1 MARRASVP
9 HSGVAATPPPPPA
22 ASRCAHAGSRFLQLA
37 SVAPRTRE
45 KYQACLAE
53 FLTWAAFTS
62 TPSVPPLTLTLPSD
76 DLDALLSDYL
86 HHLYFTCSSYSRAS
100 STVYGLMLHDARLK
114 DRLRLSCAAL
124 RGWRKITPSRSYPPL
139 TWDAACAV
147 AVQLVKMRQRSA
159 AVAVLV
165 SFDCYLRVSEMAR
178 LRRCDVVDA
187 SCARM
192 GSSASATYRG
202 VSLILTHTKTGP
214 NQSVRVSRP
223 VIADLLLSVCA
234 AAPDTSKALVFGLS
248 AAKFRRLFKAACAA
262 LGLSRDYVPHSLRHG
277 GATAD
282 HCNGVPMDDIILR
295 GRWASLRS
303 ARRYVQAGQAMLA
316 ARTDFPAKVAELGAL
331 VARPAM
337 LRACMGGR

>member
-1 MARRASVP
+1 MARAVSFAS
-9 HSGVAATPPPPPA
+9 GG
-22 ASRCAHAGSRFLQLA
+22 ASRSAHAGSRFLQHS

-45 KYQACLAE
+45 KYMACVADFFAWAE
-53 FLTWAAFTS
+53 LTS
-62 TPSVPPLTLTLPSD
+62 TSSVPPLSMD
-76 DLDALLSDYL
+76 ADSLDSLLSDYL
-86 HHLYFTCSSYSRAS
+86 HHLYFTCSSLSRAS
-100 STVYGLMLHDARLK
+100 ATVYGLMLTDARLK
-114 DRLRLSCAAL
+114 DRLRLSCSAL
-124 RGWRKITPSRSYPPL
+124 RGWRKLTPSRSYPPL

-147 AVQLVKMRQRSA
+147 AVQLVRMRQRA
-159 AVAVLV
+159 AAIAVLV

-187 SCARM
+187 SSARM
-192 GSSASATYRG
+192 GSSATYRG
-202 VSLILTHTKTGP
+202 VSLILTQTKTGP

-223 VIADLLLSVCA
+223 VVAELLAELCSSV
-234 AAPDTSKALVFGLS
+234 PDTSKALVFGFS
-248 AAKFRRLFKAACAA
+248 AAAFRRLFKAACAA

-316 ARTDFPAKVAELGAL
+316 ARTDFPASVAKLGAL
-331 VARPAM
+331 VAQPTV
-337 LRACMGGR
+337 LRLAFGRGR